1 MNIIARLY
9 KTNGEVIEVSPK
21 NNRDFTLEELQN
33 FVEGDIE
40 IINLTTE
47 KILIVNEEGK
57 INKLHFNESATELW
71 REYYGR
77 TDYIVGNALLC
88 NSDEVR

>member
-1 MNIIARLY
+1 MARLY
-9 KTNGEVIEVSPK
+9 KTNREVIEVSPK
-21 NNRDFTLEELQN
+21 NNRDFTLKELQN

-40 IINLTTE
+40 IINLTTK

-57 INKLHFNESATELW
+57 INKLPFNELATELW
-71 REYYGR
+71 KKYYGR

>member
-1 MNIIARLY
+1 MNIMARLY

-21 NNRDFTLEELQN
+21 NNRDFTLEELQS

-40 IINLTTE
+40 IINFTTE

-57 INKLHFNESATELW
+57 INKLPFNELATELW
-71 REYYGR
+71 KKYYGR

>member
-1 MNIIARLY
+1 MARLY

-21 NNRDFTLEELQN
+21 NNRDFTLEELQS

-40 IINLTTE
+40 IINLTTD

-57 INKLHFNESATELW
+57 INKLPFNELATELW
-71 REYYGR
+71 KKYYGR

>member
-1 MNIIARLY
+1 MARLY

-21 NNRDFTLEELQN
+21 NNRDFTLEELQS

-40 IINLTTE
+40 IINLTAE

-57 INKLHFNESATELW
+57 INKLPFNELATELW
-71 REYYGR
+71 KKYYGR

>member
-1 MNIIARLY
+1 MARLY

-21 NNRDFTLEELQN
+21 NNRDFTLKELQN

-40 IINLTTE
+40 IINLTTK

-57 INKLHFNESATELW
+57 INKLPFNELATELW
-71 REYYGR
+71 KKYYGR

>member
-1 MNIIARLY
+1 MNIMAKLY

-21 NNRDFTLEELQN
+21 NNRDFTLEELQS

-40 IINLTTE
+40 IINLTAE

-57 INKLHFNESATELW
+57 INKLPFNELATELW
-71 REYYGR
+71 KKYYGR

>member
-1 MNIIARLY
+1 MNIMARLY
-9 KTNGEVIEVSPK
+9 KTNREVIEVSPK
-21 NNRDFTLEELQN
+21 NNRDFTLKELQN

-40 IINLTTE
+40 IINLTTK

-57 INKLHFNESATELW
+57 INKLPFNELATELW
-71 REYYGR
+71 KKYYGR

>member
-1 MNIIARLY
+1 MARLY

-57 INKLHFNESATELW
+57 INKLSFNESATELW
-71 REYYGR
+71 KKYYGR

>member
-1 MNIIARLY
+1 MAKLY

-21 NNRDFTLEELQN
+21 NNRDFTLEELQS

-40 IINLTTE
+40 IINLTTD

-57 INKLHFNESATELW
+57 INKLPFNELATELW
-71 REYYGR
+71 KKYYGR

>member
-1 MNIIARLY
+1 MAKLY

-21 NNRDFTLEELQN
+21 NNRDFTLEELQS

-57 INKLHFNESATELW
+57 INKLPFNELATELW
-71 REYYGR
+71 KKYYGR

>member
-1 MNIIARLY
+1 MARLY

-21 NNRDFTLEELQN
+21 NNRDFTLKELQN

-40 IINLTTE
+40 IINLTTK
-47 KILIVNEEGK
+47 KILIVNEGGK
-57 INKLHFNESATELW
+57 INKLPFNESATELW
-71 REYYGR
+71 KKYYGR

>member
-1 MNIIARLY
+1 MNIMARLY

-21 NNRDFTLEELQN
+21 NNRDFTLEEFQN

-40 IINLTTE
+40 IINLTTK

-57 INKLHFNESATELW
+57 INKLPFNE
-71 REYYGR
+71 
-77 TDYIVGNALLC
+77 
-88 NSDEVR
+88 

>member
-1 MNIIARLY
+1 MARLY

-33 FVEGDIE
+33 FVEGNIE

-57 INKLHFNESATELW
+57 INKLPFNELATELW
-71 REYYGR
+71 
-77 TDYIVGNALLC
+77 
-88 NSDEVR
+88 

>member
-1 MNIIARLY
+1 MNIMARLY

-21 NNRDFTLEELQN
+21 NNRDFTLEELQS

-40 IINLTTE
+40 IINLTAE

-57 INKLHFNESATELW
+57 INKLPFNELATELW
-71 REYYGR
+71 KKYYGR

>member
-1 MNIIARLY
+1 MARLY
-9 KTNGEVIEVSPK
+9 KTNREVIEVSPK
-21 NNRDFTLEELQN
+21 NNRDFTLKELQN

-40 IINLTTE
+40 IINLTTK

-57 INKLHFNESATELW
+57 INKLPFNESATELW
-71 REYYGR
+71 KKYYGR

>member
-1 MNIIARLY
+1 MARLY

-21 NNRDFTLEELQN
+21 NNRDFTLEEFQN

-40 IINLTTE
+40 IINLTTK

-57 INKLHFNESATELW
+57 INKLPFNESATELW
-71 REYYGR
+71 KKYCGI

>member
-1 MNIIARLY
+1 MARLY

-21 NNRDFTLEELQN
+21 NNRDFTLKELQN
-33 FVEGDIE
+33 FVEGGIE
-40 IINLTTE
+40 IINLTTK

-57 INKLHFNESATELW
+57 INKLPFNESATELW
-71 REYYGR
+71 KKYYGR

>member
-1 MNIIARLY
+1 MARLY

-21 NNRDFTLEELQN
+21 NNRDFTLKELQN

-40 IINLTTE
+40 IINLTTK

-57 INKLHFNESATELW
+57 INKLPFNESATELW
-71 REYYGR
+71 KKYYGR

-88 NSDEVR
+88 NLDEVR

>member
-1 MNIIARLY
+1 MARLY
-9 KTNGEVIEVSPK
+9 KINEEVIEVSPK
-21 NNRDFTLEELQN
+21 NNRDFTLEELQS

-40 IINLTTE
+40 IINLTAE

-57 INKLHFNESATELW
+57 INKLLFNELATELW
-71 REYYGR
+71 KKYYGR

>member
-1 MNIIARLY
+1 MNIMARLY

-21 NNRDFTLEELQN
+21 NNRDFTLEELQS

-40 IINLTTE
+40 IINLTTD

-57 INKLHFNESATELW
+57 INKLPFNELATELW
-71 REYYGR
+71 KKYYGR
-77 TDYIVGNALLC
+77 TDYIVGNTLLC

>member
-1 MNIIARLY
+1 MAKLY
-9 KTNGEVIEVSPK
+9 TTNGEVIEVSPK
-21 NNRDFTLEELQN
+21 NNRDFTLEELQS

-40 IINLTTE
+40 IINLTAE

-57 INKLHFNESATELW
+57 INKLPFNELATELW
-71 REYYGR
+71 KKYYGR

>member
-1 MNIIARLY
+1 MSIMARLY

-21 NNRDFTLEELQN
+21 NNRDFTLEELQS

-57 INKLHFNESATELW
+57 INKLPFNELATELW
-71 REYYGR
+71 KKYYGR

>member
-1 MNIIARLY
+1 MNIMARLY

-21 NNRDFTLEELQN
+21 NNRDFTLEELQS

-40 IINLTTE
+40 IINLTTD

-57 INKLHFNESATELW
+57 INKLPFNELATELW
-71 REYYGR
+71 KKYYGR

>member
-1 MNIIARLY
+1 MNIMARLY

-33 FVEGDIE
+33 FVEGYIE
-40 IINLTTE
+40 IINLTAE

-57 INKLHFNESATELW
+57 INKLPFNELATELW
-71 REYYGR
+71 KKYYGR

>member
-1 MNIIARLY
+1 MNIMARLY
-9 KTNGEVIEVSPK
+9 KINEEVIEVSPK
-21 NNRDFTLEELQN
+21 NNRDFTLEELQS

-40 IINLTTE
+40 IINLTAE

-57 INKLHFNESATELW
+57 INKLLFNELATELW
-71 REYYGR
+71 KKYYGR

>member
-1 MNIIARLY
+1 MNIMARLY
-9 KTNGEVIEVSPK
+9 KTNEEVIEVSPK

-40 IINLTTE
+40 IINLTTK

-57 INKLHFNESATELW
+57 INKLPFNELATELW
-71 REYYGR
+71 EKYYGR

>member
-1 MNIIARLY
+1 MARLY

-21 NNRDFTLEELQN
+21 NNRDFTLEELQS
-33 FVEGDIE
+33 FVEGNIE

-57 INKLHFNESATELW
+57 INKLPFNELATELW
-71 REYYGR
+71 KKYYGR

>member
-57 INKLHFNESATELW
+57 INKLPFNESATELW

>member
-1 MNIIARLY
+1 MAKLY

-21 NNRDFTLEELQN
+21 NNRDFTLEELQS

-40 IINLTTE
+40 IINLTAE

-57 INKLHFNESATELW
+57 INKLPFNELATELW
-71 REYYGR
+71 KKYYGR

>member
-1 MNIIARLY
+1 MNIMARLY

-21 NNRDFTLEELQN
+21 NNRDFTLEELQS

-40 IINLTTE
+40 IINLTPD

-57 INKLHFNESATELW
+57 INKLPFNELATELW
-71 REYYGR
+71 KKYYGR